1 MERNRFVQHFW
12 SSHGEASAAESEEES
27 SDDDESQIFEHCES
41 SCHSA
46 QDIKNDEGSSSSF
59 LDKSSTDQRSSYNS
73 ENSCRTDESI
83 VKNGFRV
90 IPAKLGFDDRGGLV
104 VT

>member
-27 SDDDESQIFEHCES
+27 SDDDESQILEHCKGG
-41 SCHSA
+41 CNCA
-46 QDIKNDEGSSSSF
+46 QDIKNDQGSSSSF
-59 LDKSSTDQRSSYNS
+59 LYKSSTDQRSSHNS
-73 ENSCRTDESI
+73 KNSCRTDESV
-83 VKNGFRV
+83 VKNGFRIV
-90 IPAKLGFDDRGGLV
+90 PAELGFDVRGGLV